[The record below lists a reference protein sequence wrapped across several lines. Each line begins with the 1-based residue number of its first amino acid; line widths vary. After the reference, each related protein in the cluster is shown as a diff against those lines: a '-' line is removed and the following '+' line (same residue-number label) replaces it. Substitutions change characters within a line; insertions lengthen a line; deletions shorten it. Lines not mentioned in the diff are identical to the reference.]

1 MNRYLQNGEILQPQ
15 SVASIHDTVPHR
27 AFSAR
32 YKESLRDNWRLGLL
46 VALIVLIIGVP
57 LSFMKGHKF
66 YGTSAVVHV
75 NPRFLRN
82 LTEDVEQ
89 EFQSN
94 SQYRQYVQQQVSIMG
109 RLDIAY
115 ETLVRLG
122 DIQSTRNAD
131 RHQLQLAPH
140 SFLTTLKIK
149 LGLLPPEPLA
159 PALPPPHYVWRY
171 PGESADSAA
180 WRLLMS
186 VHPMPVPDTYL
197 ISVSIDADH
206 SQNLALVLNTFVNA
220 YLDRSRAEEF
230 YGMDARLD
238 SLTNRQKELEGMISV
253 NLAKR
258 SQLAQE
264 LGVTTFTDSSLNPFD
279 ALIIDGTRALDE
291 ARRKRLLED
300 SKVTVYVDKGESTI
314 LDAMANDQ
322 VSKDYGINALKANLS
337 KRRGDLI
344 AQISGLELTHPL
356 YKAVML
362 ELSEI
367 DHEIAVQSN
376 LVGQQQRKILKETY
390 LAGDE
395 QAKLLEE
402 KMMAELT
409 GMRSRASWY
418 AEHYQTALKQQDE
431 VTRYR
436 NELEKIDER
445 MGTLRL
451 ESKAPGFVHWSSLA
465 VQDDTPLGGGKKKWL
480 LMTLLAASAAFLAI
494 PMLILSIDRRVK
506 EPRDLH
512 RLLGVAPMGW
522 LVHKADKRLDD
533 YAEDLLLRLAIR
545 LNKDVE
551 VFHTKSFA
559 LMGAKNEV
567 GVTPLI
573 FDLARVLRQ
582 MHMRVAIV
590 ELDAIVRAKCYQK
603 LDDTRSVNALLNAV
617 LIGQR
622 PTVAPADYQ
631 VWTLDMSYRSKKVPN
646 LGGLRTALQL
656 IGQSVDII
664 LIDSSPLL
672 ISADAEL
679 IAAEVD
685 CAIMVA
691 RAGHSL
697 SNDIVRA
704 ANLLERAS
712 PPAVGFLMTEVRVDG
727 MHGYLVDD
735 ARERMGLSAKLGI
748 LPSLKVILA
757 DPVLLSVMIDSWW
770 LTNRDHGWRRF
781 LRNVTDWFYKRF
793 FRRK

>member
-1 MNRYLQNGEILQPQ
+1 MNRYLQNGEMFQPQ
-15 SVASIHDTVPHR
+15 SVASIHETVPQR
-27 AFSAR
+27 AFSVR
-32 YKESLRDNWRLGLL
+32 YQESLRDNWRLGVL
-46 VALIVLIIGVP
+46 VALLVFLVGVP
-57 LSFMKGHKF
+57 VAFMKGQKF
-66 YGTSAVVHV
+66 YGTNAVVHV

-94 SQYRQYVQQQVSIMG
+94 SQYRQYVQQQVSTLG

-122 DIQSTRNAD
+122 DIPPVAKASD
-131 RHQLQLAPH
+131 RHQLQVEQR
-140 SFLTTLKIK
+140 SWLTRLKIK
-149 LGLLPPEPLA
+149 FGLLPADPIVAQAVPRYA
-159 PALPPPHYVWRY
+159 WRF

-197 ISVSIDADH
+197 ISVSIDSDH
-206 SQNLALVLNTFVNA
+206 PQNLALVLNTFINVF
-220 YLDRSRAEEF
+220 LERSRNEEF
-230 YGMDARLD
+230 YGMDTRLD
-238 SLTNRQKELEGMISV
+238 SLTNRQKELEGMITT
-253 NLAKR
+253 NLIKR

-264 LGVTTFTDSSLNPFD
+264 LGVTTFTENALNPFD

-300 SKVTVYVDKGESTI
+300 SKVTVYVDKGENTI
-314 LDAMANDQ
+314 LGSMADDQ
-322 VSKDYGINALKANLS
+322 VNKDYGINALKANLS

-344 AQISGLELTHPL
+344 AQVSGLEPTHPL
-356 YKAVML
+356 YKAAML

-376 LVGQQQRKILKETY
+376 LVGKQQRKMLKETY
-390 LAGDE
+390 LAGDD
-395 QAKLLEE
+395 QAKLLEQ
-402 KMMAELT
+402 KMEAELT

-418 AEHYQTALKQQDE
+418 AERYQTALKMQDE

-436 NELEKIDER
+436 AELDKIDER

-451 ESKAPGFVHWSSLA
+451 ESKAPGFVHWSSFA

-480 LMTLLAASAAFLAI
+480 MIVMLAAIAVFLAMPI
-494 PMLILSIDRRVK
+494 LIMALDRRVK

-512 RLLGVAPMGW
+512 RILGVAPMGW
-522 LVHKADKRLDD
+522 LVHKVDRRLED

-545 LNKDVE
+545 LHKDAE
-551 VFHTKSFA
+551 VFKTKSFA
-559 LMGAKNEV
+559 LMGAKYEV

-590 ELDAIVRAKCYQK
+590 ELDVIVRAERYKA
-603 LDDTRSVNALLNAV
+603 LADTRSINELLNAV
-617 LIGQR
+617 VVGQS
-622 PTVAPADYQ
+622 PAVAPGDYQ
-631 VWTLDMSYRSKKVPN
+631 VWTLDLSHQSKKVPN
-646 LGGLRTALQL
+646 LGGLRSALQL
-656 IGQSVDII
+656 IGETVDII

-672 ISADAEL
+672 LSADAEL

-685 CAIMVA
+685 CAIMVT
-691 RAGHSL
+691 RAGHCL

-704 ANLLERAS
+704 ANLLERAN

-727 MHGYLVDD
+727 LHGYLVDD
-735 ARERMGLSAKLGI
+735 VRERMGLSAKLGV
-748 LPSLKVILA
+748 LPSLKAILA
-757 DPVLLSVMIDSWW
+757 DPVLLSVMVDSWW
-770 LTNRDHGWRRF
+770 LANRKHWSRRW
-781 LRNVTDWFYKRF
+781 LRFITDPISKRF
-793 FRRK
+793 TRRK